1 MGVTESNNREQKC
14 LRVIVERT
22 AQACITR
29 ANELGVTDEEYKD
42 LIPGNSCFM
51 LVYYR

>member
-1 MGVTESNNREQKC
+1 MGVTESNNQEQKY
-14 LRVIVERT
+14 LRVIVGAT

-42 LIPGNSCFM
+42 LVPGNSCFM